1 MTYRVRNIGIAIAL
15 AIVAAL
21 LTTFYVTN
29 YKRNVQHGEEM
40 VPVYVAASDI
50 PIGTSGSD
58 VANRKMLKTENVVRR
73 SVVPGAISEPDQI
86 GELVS
91 TEQIYA
97 GEQISTRRFRAAGEQ
112 GIRAQLK
119 GNLRAVQVPGSGN
132 QLLLGTLRAN
142 DRVDFLG
149 SIELDGV
156 QDPKGTR
163 VFLRNILV
171 LRPASENKVQSK
183 IASGP
188 EGGYSAIFALT
199 DAQAEKLWHVVV
211 NGEWSLQLRPVAEA
225 SDSPE
230 KLEIAQTV
238 LGDGL
243 GGGQRKRLNTRRSPR

>member
-1 MTYRVRNIGIAIAL
+1 MTYRVRNIGIAVAL

-40 VPVYVAASDI
+40 VPVYVAARDI

-58 VANRKMLKTENVVRR
+58 IVNRKMLTTESITRR
-73 SVVPGAISEPDQI
+73 SVVPGAFSEPDQLA
-86 GELVS
+86 ELVA

-97 GEQISTRRFRAAGEQ
+97 GEQLSKRRFQTAGEQ

-119 GNLRAVQVPGSGN
+119 GNLRAVQVPGTAN

-149 SIELDGV
+149 SVELDGV

-171 LRPASENKVQSK
+171 LRPANESKVTSK
-183 IASGP
+183 IANGP

-199 DAQAEKLWHVVV
+199 DSQAEKLWHVAV
-211 NGEWSLQLRPVAEA
+211 NGEWSVQLRPVAEA

-243 GGGQRKRLNTRRSPR
+243 KGGQRKRLNQGRRR